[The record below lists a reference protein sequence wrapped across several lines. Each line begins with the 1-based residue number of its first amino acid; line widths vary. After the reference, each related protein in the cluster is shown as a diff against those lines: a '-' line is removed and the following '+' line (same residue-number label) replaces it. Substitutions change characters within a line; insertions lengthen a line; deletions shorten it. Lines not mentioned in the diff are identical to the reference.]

1 MVCVY
6 RPPTMRA
13 FYAAYRREGIERFCR
28 TYTAVTLYMIA
39 RSAYGKDC
47 PLKAYSDMI
56 DIHETPRD
64 TRTEIEIT
72 HGIISRLRGE

>member
-1 MVCVY
+1 
-6 RPPTMRA
+6 
-13 FYAAYRREGIERFCR
+13 
-28 TYTAVTLYMIA
+28 MIA